1 MLCCQT
7 KMPTVFIIA
16 RDWTLRAALR
26 AELREHGIDARGM
39 ESADEAGRAVAS
51 GLIPSVVVLEA
62 VSEIA
67 SHPAIE
73 GLIERVPAILIAS
86 RSETVPLPPVQTV
99 LYRPVRIGEIAARV
113 GELIRRGHAA

>member
-1 MLCCQT
+1 
-7 KMPTVFIIA
+7 MPTVFIIA
-16 RDWTLRAALR
+16 PDWTLRAGLR

-39 ESADEAGRAVAS
+39 ESADEAGRAIAS

-73 GLIERVPAILIAS
+73 SLIERVPAILIAS